1 MEEDMENKTRV
12 PVFSLFQTL
21 RSSHSNIQQDRTPN
35 FSEEPLVLGDGPQ
48 LRTNEAGMRKDFMAQ
63 IVESTLQNLAIKT
76 HLSNNIGPEGEQGDG
91 LQEFNKRQV
100 IQVT

>member
-1 MEEDMENKTRV
+1 
-12 PVFSLFQTL
+12 
-21 RSSHSNIQQDRTPN
+21 
-35 FSEEPLVLGDGPQ
+35 
-48 LRTNEAGMRKDFMAQ
+48 MAQ

-91 LQEFNKRQV
+91 LQEFYKRQV